1 MAATKDER
9 EQILQLVETGQLSSR
24 EASELFDALEDE
36 QERHDTR
43 SLLASR
49 RDRLLR
55 VRATTL
61 GTQTK
66 AGKQRVH
73 VTATIPVSLVRAALR
88 LGVQVLPQ
96 LKSNSIED
104 LLSAIDRGAS
114 GRLLDLQDLENGE
127 RLEIFIE

>member
-36 QERHDTR
+36 QERYETR

-96 LKSNSIED
+96 LKSNSVEG

>member
-24 EASELFDALEDE
+24 EANELFDALEDE

-96 LKSNSIED
+96 LKSNSVED

>member
-9 EQILQLVETGQLSSR
+9 EQILQLVEIGQLSSR

-61 GTQTK
+61 GTQNK

-96 LKSNSIED
+96 LKSNSVED

>member
-43 SLLASR
+43 SLLANR

-96 LKSNSIED
+96 LKSNSVED

>member
-1 MAATKDER
+1 MTATKDER
-9 EQILQLVETGQLSSR
+9 EQILQLVETGQLNSR

-66 AGKQRVH
+66 TGKQRVH

-96 LKSNSIED
+96 LKSNSVED

-127 RLEIFIE
+127 RIEVFIE

>member
-43 SLLASR
+43 SLLANR

-73 VTATIPVSLVRAALR
+73 VTATIPVNLVRAALR
-88 LGVQVLPQ
+88 LGIQVLPQ
-96 LKSNSIED
+96 LKSNSVED